1 MARLVLILAI
11 ALVFVASM
19 ADAAVV
25 EHTFHVGNLTVR
37 RLCQSRVITAVNGRL
52 PGPTIDVHEGD
63 TVVVHVINDSPY
75 NLTIHWHGIFQ
86 ILSAWADGPSMI
98 TQCPIQPGN
107 SYTYKFKITGQEG
120 TLWWHEHSSVLRETV
135 YGAIIIRPRRGTK
148 AYPFPKPDK
157 EVPILLGEWWN
168 ANIVD
173 VATQAFL
180 TGDAMNVSDAYTIN
194 GKTGDLYP
202 CSTEDIYE
210 LEVETGKTYLL
221 RIINAALDNQ
231 LFFKIAGHRFT
242 VVAVDA
248 SYTNPYKTDLIVIS
262 PGQTVDALMVA
273 DATPASYYMAALP
286 YISTASPRPAFD
298 NTTTTGIV
306 RYKSASPSSQPVMP
320 TMPSF
325 FDNDAAFRFYSNLTG
340 LLRPGDRTVPLH
352 VDERM
357 FVTVG
362 LGRTAC
368 QPGQVLCNQTA
379 GALAASMNNASF
391 QFPTTISIL
400 QAHYE
405 GVKGVYTAD
414 FPDEPPVFFDFTNA
428 SDPSLQYLMFTSK
441 STKVKRLKYN
451 TTVEMVLQDTAILG
465 IESHPM
471 HIHSFNFFVVAQ
483 GFGNYDQATAEKSY
497 NLVDPQLRNTI
508 AVPTGGWAVIRFT
521 ANNPGVWLMHC
532 HFDSHLLLGL
542 ATAFEVDNGPT
553 AESTLPPPPPD
564 YPTCQIQLRSVADN
578 WKLNKI
584 E

>member
-1 MARLVLILAI
+1 MEGRPN
-11 ALVFVASM
+11 AL
-19 ADAAVV
+19 
-25 EHTFHVGNLTVR
+25 TLY
-37 RLCQSRVITAVNGRL
+37 I
-52 PGPTIDVHEGD
+52 
-63 TVVVHVINDSPY
+63 
-75 NLTIHWHGIFQ
+75 
-86 ILSAWADGPSMI
+86 
-98 TQCPIQPGN
+98 
-107 SYTYKFKITGQEG
+107 YK
-120 TLWWHEHSSVLRETV
+120 
-135 YGAIIIRPRRGTK
+135 
-148 AYPFPKPDK
+148 
-157 EVPILLGEWWN
+157 
-168 ANIVD
+168 
-173 VATQAFL
+173 
-180 TGDAMNVSDAYTIN
+180 
-194 GKTGDLYP
+194 
-202 CSTEDIYE
+202 

-248 SYTNPYKTDLIVIS
+248 SYTNPYKTDLIVIA

-286 YISTASPRPAFD
+286 YISTASPRQAFD

-306 RYKSASPSSQPVMP
+306 RYKSTSPSSQPVMP

-325 FDNDAAFRFYSNLTG
+325 FDNDAAFRFYSNLTS
-340 LLRPGDRTVPLH
+340 LLRPGNRTVPLH

-391 QFPTTISIL
+391 QFPTTMSIL

-465 IESHPM
+465 IENHPM

-483 GFGNYDQATAEKSY
+483 GFGNYDPATAEKSY

-553 AESTLPPPPPD
+553 PESTLPPPPPD
-564 YPTCQIQLRSVADN
+564 YPTCQKKLRSVADN
-578 WKLNKI
+578 WELNKI